1 MCGRFALSAML
12 TDIAEEFSTHNSEG
26 EKPRSLPVDWNI
38 KPTQDIYII
47 KSDGTRKID
56 VVSWGLIAPWSKTG
70 SDALRSQSQAINA
83 RFESVADK
91 PTFKRA
97 FQRSRCLIP
106 ASGYYEWATELGRYK
121 TKQPIYISRFDSQ
134 LLAFSGIYDSWIS
147 PEGVLR
153 KSAAIITRPAVGEL
167 ATVHDRMPLF
177 LPRDHWD
184 EWLSPDNN
192 RIEDL
197 RSLMEVE
204 VPDAGLRFWPVRPLV
219 NSSKNNGA
227 ELIAPIELGEPETL
241 F

>member
-1 MCGRFALSAML
+1 
-12 TDIAEEFSTHNSEG
+12 
-26 EKPRSLPVDWNI
+26 
-38 KPTQDIYII
+38 
-47 KSDGTRKID
+47 
-56 VVSWGLIAPWSKTG
+56 
-70 SDALRSQSQAINA
+70 
-83 RFESVADK
+83 
-91 PTFKRA
+91 
-97 FQRSRCLIP
+97 
-106 ASGYYEWATELGRYK
+106 
-121 TKQPIYISRFDSQ
+121 
-134 LLAFSGIYDSWIS
+134 LAFSGIYDSWIS

-167 ATVHDRMPLF
+167 AAVHDRMPLF

-219 NSSKNNGA
+219 NSIKNNGA
-227 ELIAPIELGEPETL
+227 ELIAPVELGEPETL